1 MSFTSPLNWYWVVAP
16 LAVAVLAAVLLLRAV
31 FHVARGRLGHGGL
44 HATGGVVLGLAALCI
59 GLIVLNTQSY
69 ARLTAERPVAE
80 VTVAALHPALQLYRV
95 TVRRLDGTGLVTS
108 CNIQGDEWLISAAVQ
123 RWRPWVNILGLD
135 STYALDQVANKY
147 YSAARGNGRAITAC
161 DLRAPMPAWMPQG
174 LSGWLMDQAQASQRR
189 FGSAVYMPL
198 TDGAIYSVIMTQGG
212 LNAQSANPIAQDAV
226 TRRL

>member
-1 MSFTSPLNWYWVVAP
+1 MSFSSPLNWYWVMAP
-16 LAVAVLAAVLLLRAV
+16 LAAAVLATVLLLRAV
-31 FHVARGRLGHGGL
+31 FHVARGHLGHGGL

-80 VTVAALHPALQLYRV
+80 VTVAAVHPALQLYRV
-95 TVRRLDGTGLVTS
+95 TVRRLDGTGIVTS
-108 CNIQGDEWLISAAVQ
+108 CNIQGDEWLMSAAVQ

-147 YSAARGNGRAITAC
+147 YSAARGNGRAITVC

-174 LSGWLMDQAQASQRR
+174 LAGWLMDRAQASQRR

-198 TDGAIYSVIMTQGG
+198 TDGAIYSVIMTQSG